1 MQHNRHSSWI
11 IKSVSIACVFVL
23 TCLST
28 GLSPVRGETSSD
40 AWGLVGQFGG
50 STQTVA
56 VSGDTAYAGIGLSLT
71 AVDFSDP
78 AKPKVLG
85 KNVPFTDTLQ
95 DIFIQGKTAYVA
107 AGSAGL
113 QIVDISDPSQL
124 KLLGS
129 WQSSAF
135 AEGIAVAGKTAYL
148 ANGAKGIS
156 ILDISDPSKPKQIA
170 SAYTENYAFDV
181 ICAGDY
187 AYIAAGDAG
196 LLILDIKDPAKP
208 KELAQLDTNGYAY
221 EAVQS
226 EKTVYVADAWA
237 GVQVVNVADPAK
249 PVLITSIATSGWS
262 LGVAVADKKLVS
274 ANGGQGFDLIDVK
287 NTAAP
292 VIKSTYFKEPSESDA
307 TPRRVVITDDL
318 LLVADTTNGLRLVD
332 ISFSMMPK
340 QKGIYSPLANA
351 RRLTIKDDYAYV
363 ATASEGS
370 MAILNIADPMNPY
383 QVSKFQA
390 DGIAVDVVLNGSYAT
405 LGTFEE
411 FTNCYTLIDISKADD
426 PTLSDVIDLQSLICG
441 APRQM
446 AAQGDFIY
454 SADEWGLSIYDV
466 SKPGEITTAGRIE
479 LQQEGHQTLALAVS
493 GNFAYVGDAGAGL
506 KIIDVSDPTNPK
518 FVTVYKYGL
527 NVGSVASSGDVL
539 YLGHYGEG
547 ITSVSNKKPGA
558 MPTLLGKYQ
567 TQGSVEEAVIS
578 ESMLVASEG
587 SGGLEILD
595 VSNPAKIQF
604 IEAIKTPGFAWA
616 SVINGDYIY
625 TADGAAGVLI
635 FKKGAAGQPTAEG
648 KKQNYP
654 LIVTNSIPKGDQSK
668 TPNFLPNVEK
678 VTSSKTCMVTSK
690 ADDGAGSLRECL
702 SNAEAGETILF
713 DPKTFPPKAAVTI
726 ALGSPLPSL
735 ETGSITIDAS
745 NAGVILD
752 GQQQVPVGLRIAS
765 SYNTIMGLQF
775 VNFPMDGI
783 TLEFP
788 GEYNQ
793 IGGDHSVGGAV
804 SGQGNVFSG
813 CQNGIR
819 ALFTRYNTI
828 KGNFVGTNPA
838 GTQAA
843 KPNSI
848 GIIISSHATYN
859 TIGGAL
865 PGEKNIISNNN
876 IGVDLS
882 ANSSAF
888 TTVAGNYVGTDV
900 TGTKAIPNTSWGVL
914 VEVGSR
920 NNIIGGTT
928 PEERNIISGNFTG
941 VSISDYAAT
950 QNSIIGNYIGLDVTG
965 TKALPNQS
973 GTGIFQS
980 LYNRIGG
987 SLPGEGN
994 VISGNTQTAIRNFGI
1009 GPVHGVLM
1017 GNIIGL
1023 DAEGV
1028 KSLANDMGLL
1038 IDGGSHN
1045 MIGGMS
1051 KGAGNLFSGNAQG
1064 VRVSYAG
1071 TNYNWIAG
1079 NIITKASQYAVMTE
1093 NKADNNSFVGNTL
1106 TENRIGVS
1114 ILQSVGNTLH
1124 ANLISGNAS
1133 LGIEIRDGGNLELAA
1148 PVIAEAAA
1156 GKITGTAC
1164 PGCMVEIFSDPAN
1177 QGLVYEG
1184 MTLADASGSFTFT
1197 GKVSGPNATATATD
1211 LTGNTSA
1218 FSKAVKVK

>member
-1 MQHNRHSSWI
+1 MRHIRHSRWI
-11 IKSVSIACVFVL
+11 IKSISIACILVL

-28 GLSPVRGETSSD
+28 GLSPVSGETS
-40 AWGLVGQFGG
+40 AETWALVGQFGG
-50 STQTVA
+50 STQAVA
-56 VSGDTAYAGIGLSLT
+56 VSGETAFAGIGLSLT

-78 AKPKVLG
+78 TNPKMLG
-85 KNVPFTDTLQ
+85 KSAPFTDTIQ
-95 DIFIQGKTAYVA
+95 DIVVQGKTAYVA

-113 QIVDISDPSQL
+113 KIVDVSDPSQL
-124 KLLGS
+124 KLLGT
-129 WQSSAF
+129 WQSPAF
-135 AEGIAVAGKTAYL
+135 AEGIAIAGKIAFL

-156 ILDISDPSKPKQIA
+156 IIDISDPSKPKSIA

-181 ICAGDY
+181 VCSGDH
-187 AYIAAGDAG
+187 AFIAAGDAG

-208 KELAQLDTNGYAY
+208 KELAQLDTDGYTY
-221 EAVQS
+221 EVVQS
-226 EKTVYVADAWA
+226 DKSVYVADAWA
-237 GVQVVNVADPAK
+237 GVQVVNVSDPAK
-249 PVLITSIATSGWS
+249 PVLTTSIATSGWS

-274 ANGGQGFDLIDVK
+274 ANGGQGFDLFDVK
-287 NTAAP
+287 DPTKP
-292 VIKSTYFKEPSESDA
+292 VLKSTFFKLPSESDA
-307 TPRRVVITDDL
+307 TPRRVVISDGL

-340 QKGIYSPLANA
+340 QKGIYSPLAYA
-351 RRLTIKDDYAYV
+351 RRLTVKGDFAYV

-370 MAILNIADPMNPY
+370 MAVLNIADPMHPY

-390 DGIAVDVVLNGSYAT
+390 DGISVDVVVNGDYAT
-405 LGTFEE
+405 LGSFEDV
-411 FTNCYTLIDISKADD
+411 TNCYTLIDISEADD
-426 PTLSDVIDLQSLICG
+426 PQLSSVIDLQSLLCG

-446 AAQGDFIY
+446 AAQGNYVY
-454 SADEWGLSIYDV
+454 SADEWGLSIYDL

-479 LQQEGHQTLALAVS
+479 LQQEGHQTVALAVS

-506 KIIDVSDPTNPK
+506 KIVDISDPTNPK
-518 FVTVYKYGL
+518 FVTAYKYGG
-527 NVGSVASSGDVL
+527 NVGSVASAGDVL

-547 ITSVSNKKPGA
+547 ITSVSNPKPGA
-558 MPTLLGKYQ
+558 LPTLLGKYQ
-567 TQGSVEEAVIS
+567 TQGSVEEAAVS
-578 ESMLVASEG
+578 GSMLVASEG

-604 IEAIKTPGFAWA
+604 KEAIKTPGFAWA

-635 FKKGAAGQPTAEG
+635 FKKGSTGQPAVDG

-654 LIVTNSIPKGDQSK
+654 VMVTNSIPKGDESK
-668 TPNFLPNVEK
+668 VPVFPSDIEK
-678 VTSSKTCMVTSK
+678 VTSAKTCSVTSK
-690 ADDGAGSLRECL
+690 ADEGAGSLRDCL
-702 SNAEAGETILF
+702 ANASAGETITF
-713 DPKTFPPKAAVTI
+713 DPKIFPPKAAVSI

-735 ETGSITIDAS
+735 ETGSLTIDAS

-752 GQQQVPVGLRIAS
+752 GQQQVPSGLVVRS
-765 SYNTIMGLQF
+765 SYNTIMGIQF

-788 GEYNQ
+788 GQYNQ
-793 IGGDHSVGGAV
+793 IGGDHSVGDAV

-828 KGNFVGTNPA
+828 KGNFVGTNAA

-848 GIIISSHATYN
+848 GIIISGFATYN

-865 PGEKNIISNNN
+865 PGEKNIISNNDR
-876 IGVDLS
+876 GVDLS

-941 VSISDYAAT
+941 VSISDYAST

-1009 GPVHGVLM
+1009 GPVHGILM

-1028 KSLANDMGLL
+1028 KPIANDMGLL
-1038 IDGGSHN
+1038 IDGGSHS

-1051 KGAGNLFSGNAQG
+1051 KGAGNIFSGNAQG

-1071 TNYNWIAG
+1071 TNYNWVAG

-1124 ANLISGNAS
+1124 ANLISGNSS
-1133 LGIEIRDGGNLELAA
+1133 LGIEIRDGGNMELAA

-1156 GKITGTAC
+1156 GKISGTAC
-1164 PGCMVEIFSDPAN
+1164 AGCMVEIFSDPGS

-1197 GKVSGPNATATATD
+1197 GTVSGPNVTATATD